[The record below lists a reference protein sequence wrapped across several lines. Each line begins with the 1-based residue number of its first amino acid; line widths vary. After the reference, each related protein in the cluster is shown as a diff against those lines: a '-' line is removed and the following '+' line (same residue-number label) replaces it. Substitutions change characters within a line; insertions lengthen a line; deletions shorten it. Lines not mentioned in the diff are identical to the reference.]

1 MASLYVAHAL
11 SRYFAHEQLVLYE
24 KGLDRRRKRQRQ
36 KKIHRKSKTAAD
48 AVETRVL
55 QCEDDLASML
65 LLAAGVRRVLLDAGA
80 LGKADLAEAVR
91 RMDLA
96 DGVADGKLD
105 PAATR
110 PAPQPPPSTEAF
122 LRRLADEE

>member
-1 MASLYVAHAL
+1 MTMTGL
-11 SRYFAHEQLVLYE
+11 HELARFCRKEQARLYE
-24 KGLDRRRKRQRQ
+24 QGLERRRKLQRH
-36 KKIHRKSKTAAD
+36 KKMWRSWRAAS
-48 AVETRVL
+48 EEKEQRVR

-65 LLAAGVRRVLLDAGA
+65 LLAAGVRRALLDAGA
-80 LGKADLAEAVR
+80 LDKADLAAAIR

-110 PAPQPPPSTEAF
+110 PAPQPPLSTDEY
-122 LRRLADEE
+122 LRRLAEKG